1 MSIPKS
7 EWERERERERE
18 ISKAKTVKY
27 QLKRLELTEKKK
39 KYLSNIFN
47 LEKKKKAIKSQLNI
61 TKQNPHFSLPQIK
74 AEISKLLLQTPTQA
88 SRECEIKSQISIS

>member
-1 MSIPKS
+1 MS
-7 EWERERERERE
+7 ERERER
-18 ISKAKTVKY
+18 SKAKTVKY

-47 LEKKKKAIKSQLNI
+47 LKKKKKKKKPIKSQLNI

-74 AEISKLLLQTPTQA
+74 AEISKLLLQTPAQA
-88 SRECEIKSQISIS
+88 SRECEIKSQICIS